1 MVARKGE
8 KKSAALKPLLQAI
21 EKIEEEE
28 QREWE
33 LNHSSSTPGAV
44 VKWVGK
50 KKFFLV
56 VRMFHWLDACD
67 R

>member
-8 KKSAALKPLLQAI
+8 KKSAALKPLLQ
-21 EKIEEEE
+21 IEEEE

-33 LNHSSSTPGAV
+33 LNNSASTPGAV

-50 KKFFLV
+50 KKI
-56 VRMFHWLDACD
+56 
-67 R
+67 